1 MPSPFPGMDP
11 YLESDL
17 WTPFHARFAAAI
29 ADQLNPKL
37 RPRYFALINKRSVI
51 DEPGDGEIS
60 VEAGL
65 PDVGVLEVA
74 RGEIREAGIA
84 YPAPYQL
91 ATIVPR
97 KAPHFW
103 ITIRDAKKRK
113 LVTSIEILSPA
124 NKRGPGRRQ
133 YLKKRRKILRSNVHL
148 LEIDLLRKGKRVPM
162 QKALPRGDYYVVLC
176 RADKRPLCGVWPIT
190 LKEPL
195 PPVPVPLLNGDSDV
209 PLDLQSA
216 FVQTYDA
223 CSFDLAVDYR
233 KPPDTPLSGEL
244 ARWAKELTA
253 ERDKNTHP
261 Q

>member
-37 RPRYFALINKRSVI
+37 RPRYFALINKRSVV
-51 DEPGDGEIS
+51 DEPDDGEIS

-65 PDVGVLEVA
+65 PDVGV
-74 RGEIREAGIA
+74 
-84 YPAPYQL
+84 
-91 ATIVPR
+91 T
-97 KAPHFW
+97 PHFW

-113 LVTSIEILSPA
+113 LATSIEILPPG

-133 YLKKRRKILRSNVHL
+133 YLKKRRKILRSNAHL

-162 QKALPRGDYYVVLC
+162 QEPLPRGDYYVFLC
-176 RADKRPLCGVWPIT
+176 RADRRPLCGVWPIT
-190 LKEPL
+190 LEEHL
-195 PPVPVPLLNGDSDV
+195 PPVPVPLLKGDADV
-209 PLDLQSA
+209 SLDLQSA

-223 CSFDLAVDYR
+223 CSLDLTVDYR
-233 KPPDTPLSGEL
+233 QPPDIPLSSEL
-244 ARWAKELTA
+244 ARWAKERL
-253 ERDKNTHP
+253 RRVGL
-261 Q
+261 